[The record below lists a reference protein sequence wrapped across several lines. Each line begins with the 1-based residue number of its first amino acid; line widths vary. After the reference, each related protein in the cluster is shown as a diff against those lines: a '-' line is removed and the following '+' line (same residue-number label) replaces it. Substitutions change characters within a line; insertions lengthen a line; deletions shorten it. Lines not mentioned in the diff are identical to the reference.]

1 MRIGVRRTA
10 TAAAVTVLTVAA
22 GLAVNGTASGTTTSS
37 VEPSQFTVTNGTIRP
52 ATGTPVPAS
61 GTHASLWGNI
71 SYATTTIEGSG
82 RVVVGAI
89 GNNCGG
95 WPTVRVSVDGQVTG
109 EVTINSNTQ
118 YGSHPV
124 GTSVGGGRHTV
135 VIQFINDFASSTCD
149 RNVHIGSARME
160 NPGPFEPGPGNTGV
174 PPGTPLEVVRRDLT
188 ITEPNTIIDGQDIYG
203 FVKVMADNVTIRNSR
218 IRGSGHPDGGT
229 LIQAWSGSTNLV
241 VENSTLRADFP
252 SRFVNGIVGY
262 NFTARRI
269 QVSNVV
275 DTSMITGVGN
285 VTITDSYFF
294 GTLHV
299 PDDRRP
305 DGWTHDDNLQIEGGS
320 NILVQNNRFEGSFN
334 AAIMVTT
341 NTSQTSGVRVI
352 GNRLSDGGC
361 TINLAQTRHGTIT
374 DFLVQDNRFGTS
386 RNHPCGVIAPSTSQP
401 QMVNNFY
408 LDGTPV
414 TVRRGA

>member
-1 MRIGVRRTA
+1 MRIRVRRIA
-10 TAAAVTVLTVAA
+10 MAAAAVMTVAA
-22 GLAVNGTASGTTTSS
+22 GLAVNGIASGTTTSS

-89 GNNCGG
+89 GNNCDG

-109 EVTINSNTQ
+109 EVTMNSNTR
-118 YGSHPV
+118 YGAYPV

-135 VIQFINDFASSTCD
+135 VVQFINDFASSTCD

-160 NPGPFEPGPGNTGV
+160 NPGPFLPGPSNTGV
-174 PPGTPLEVVRRDLT
+174 PPGTPLEVHNGDLT
-188 ITEPNTIIDGQDIYG
+188 ITRDNDVIDGLDVYG
-203 FVKVMADNVTIRNSR
+203 FVTIRANNVTIRNTR
-218 IRGSGHPDGGT
+218 IRGRETTTGRA
-229 LIQAWSGSTNLV
+229 LIQAWDGFTNLV
-241 VENSTLRADFP
+241 VEDSTLRADFP
-252 SRFVNGIVGY
+252 SRFVDGLIGY

-269 QVSNVV
+269 QASNVV

-285 VTITDSYFF
+285 VAITDSYFF

-299 PDDRRP
+299 PDDRRS

-320 NILVQNNRFEGSFN
+320 NILVQNNRFEGSVN

-341 NTSQTSGVRVI
+341 NTSQTRGVRVI

-361 TINLAQTRHGTIT
+361 TINLSETRHGTIV

-386 RNHPCGVIAPSTSQP
+386 RNHPCGVIAPSTSRP